1 MPISKVLS
9 TYLGI
14 RNRSDI
20 KLSKMLCSTKYF
32 PFLLQNFFLSTKQST
47 LIHSCER
54 WNSNFFTSGKW
65 DNIDVAKKLSQVMN
79 QHFVSLEYK
88 IILDNSLKMYA

>member
-20 KLSKMLCSTKYF
+20 KLSKMLRSTKYF
-32 PFLLQNFFLSTKQST
+32 PFLLQNFF
-47 LIHSCER
+47 
-54 WNSNFFTSGKW
+54 FFLLNNLPS
-65 DNIDVAKKLSQVMN
+65 S
-79 QHFVSLEYK
+79 
-88 IILDNSLKMYA
+88 ILVNDGIQTFLPAANEIT